1 MNSRARNLR
10 YALLLSGLSIAWSG
24 VAGSIAVGAAVTSG
38 SLSLLGF
45 GVDAVIDAVASGVLI
60 WRFLVESRHP
70 HRADRVERAAER
82 VVGLAL
88 IVLALYLTVSAL
100 RALSV
105 QAHPETS
112 VASLVLLIASVVA
125 LTPLAAGKYVVAAR
139 LKSGALRADSIL
151 TAVAASLAVISL
163 VSLVATQAFGFWWAD
178 AIAALVVSTII
189 VREGW
194 SSLRSRELVA

>member
-1 MNSRARNLR
+1 MNSRPRDLR

-24 VAGSIAVGAAVTSG
+24 VAGTIAIGSAVTSG

-70 HRADRVERAAER
+70 QRADLVERAAER

-88 IVLALYLTVSAL
+88 IALALYLTVSAL
-100 RALSV
+100 RALAA
-105 QAHPETS
+105 QAHPEAS
-112 VASLVLLIASVVA
+112 VASLVLLVASIVF
-125 LTPLAAGKYVVAAR
+125 LSPLAAGKYVVAAR

-163 VSLVATQAFGFWWAD
+163 VSLVAAQLFEFWWAD
-178 AIAALVVSTII
+178 AIAALVVSVII

-194 SSLRSRELVA
+194 SSLQAREAVA